1 MINEFI
7 ENQLAGWPEARE
19 RYLALGKTERR
30 RFRLGDF
37 EGAFQFNP
45 ARIGSTGAKVDAG
58 SISSRPCFLCR
69 EYRPEEQLAI
79 PLSKDWEMLVNP
91 FPIFPVHFTI
101 ASTSH
106 IPQDVPPL
114 DMAGMAEHFPELVFF
129 FNGASAGASAPD
141 HKHLQAVL
149 KSELPLLRIAEAS
162 HPADKP
168 GIMRSDMWNLDLPF
182 LFLSALIT
190 DDEEGGRDYMKM
202 LAFTGGDADGKPDRG
217 LRNVYCWKGDDG
229 LLRMIVIP
237 RRRHRPDCYGT
248 GAGQL
253 LVSPGAVDMA
263 GVVILPREE
272 DFTTITENQIK
283 NIYNQV

>member
-7 ENQLAGWPEARE
+7 EQQLALWPEVRE
-19 RYLALGKTERR
+19 RYLSLGKTERR
-30 RFRLGDF
+30 RFRLCDF

-58 SISSRPCFLCR
+58 SIARRPCFLCKDN
-69 EYRPEEQLAI
+69 RPKEQLSI
-79 PLSKDWEMLVNP
+79 PLNKNWEMLVNP
-91 FPIFPVHFTI
+91 FPIFPVHFTV
-101 ASTSH
+101 ASTDH
-106 IPQDVPPL
+106 IAQDVPPL
-114 DMAGMAEHFPELVFF
+114 EMAGMAEHFPDLVFF
-129 FNGASAGASAPD
+129 FNGAKAGASAPD

-149 KSELPLLRIAEAS
+149 KSELPLLRIAEEN
-162 HPADKP
+162 HPVDKP
-168 GIMRSDMWNLDLPF
+168 GIMRSDMWGLDLPF
-182 LFLSALIT
+182 IFLSALIT

-237 RRRHRPDCYGT
+237 RQRHRPSVYGESE
-248 GAGQL
+248 GRL

-263 GVVILPREE
+263 GIVILPRRE
-272 DFTTITENQIK
+272 DFDAISENQLK
-283 NIYNQV
+283 TIYNEV